1 MLFVFPCDYFD
12 HKQPDGFYAG
22 EYELAGTIG
31 AERLLIDFDRL
42 LGGCD
47 PFGSFEGKGQ
57 TFVWRGWQMPASVY
71 GSFCDCAAYHGLV
84 PLTDAEAYAACHELE
99 RAYDLCGE
107 HMSPTAFVT
116 VDDVD
121 ENTIEQVFEEL
132 KCERLFVKDLVK
144 GAYDR
149 PCMLDRDHPDD
160 WICEI
165 ERLKRDRGDALT
177 EDLVFKA
184 WVDGFHGETRFFV
197 IDGKICCAQ
206 GHAGGDGEVDVSACQ
221 AVLDESGISAV
232 SRFFTIDMALDSDGN
247 AFVVETG
254 DGQVSECDSTCA
266 VELIGALVKLD

>member
-1 MLFVFPCDYFD
+1 
-12 HKQPDGFYAG
+12 
-22 EYELAGTIG
+22 
-31 AERLLIDFDRL
+31 
-42 LGGCD
+42 
-47 PFGSFEGKGQ
+47 
-57 TFVWRGWQMPASVY
+57 
-71 GSFCDCAAYHGLV
+71 
-84 PLTDAEAYAACHELE
+84 
-99 RAYDLCGE
+99 
-107 HMSPTAFVT
+107 MSPTAFVT